1 METLPNDT
9 NKINSSRLHSTAT
22 LTHPKHIN
30 YTSNTNKKTT
40 KLRITI
46 IQIIYEIWQSRNYYK
61 YQNKLLPQQT
71 IINKING
78 QLNSILLLHYKK
90 HKVQDTLETFN
101 QQLCINVA
109 IAKLQNKTLINF
121 IE

>member
-9 NKINSSRLHSTAT
+9 NKINSSKLHSTT
-22 LTHPKHIN
+22 THTHPKHIN
-30 YTSNTNKKTT
+30 YTSNTNKNTT

-46 IQIIYEIWQSRNYYK
+46 IQIIYDIWQSRNNYK
-61 YQNKLLPQQT
+61 YENKLLPQRM